1 MLNIEEIVNLI
12 CAKSGVSEAQV
23 ARLLETSSQNF
34 NKKKKQGTLKLSEL
48 EKFINVV
55 GYDLEI
61 NIINKENKEKFKV
74 Y

>member
-12 CAKSGVSEAQV
+12 CAKAGVSEAQV

-34 NKKKKQGTLKLSEL
+34 NKKKKQRTLKLLEL
-48 EKFINVV
+48 EKIVNVL
-55 GYDLEI
+55 GYDLEL